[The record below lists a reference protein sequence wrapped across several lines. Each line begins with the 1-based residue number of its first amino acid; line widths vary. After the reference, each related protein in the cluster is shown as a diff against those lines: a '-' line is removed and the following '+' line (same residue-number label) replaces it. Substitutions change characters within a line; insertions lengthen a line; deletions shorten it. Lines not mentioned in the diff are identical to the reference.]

1 MSAVI
6 DQAVGAVVD
15 MRAYA
20 ADAAPS
26 TDWFAGRKA
35 PAFADDAAQVSAF
48 ALRGQGRV
56 AGLAADEFV
65 LVLAGRLDIESEAGA
80 LTVLPDHGAVL
91 PVGSDFGWRASDD
104 LLAIVYSAPTQGQ
117 GSATAPVAIDLDAA
131 LTPSGAPAAENLIGP
146 APSCRNHSDYLSANG
161 EFVCGIWDS
170 TPYHRR
176 QIPYR
181 QVELML
187 LLDGEVRFSD
197 RAGSVTFRK
206 GDVCMFVRG
215 DGCAWQSEVH
225 VKKIYATQRPLS

>member
-1 MSAVI
+1 MSAVV

-20 ADAAPS
+20 AGTAPS
-26 TDWFAGRKA
+26 SDWFAGRKA
-35 PAFADDAAQVSAF
+35 PAFADDAAQVAAF
-48 ALRGQGRV
+48 ALRSEGRV
-56 AGLAADEFV
+56 ERLAADEFV
-65 LVLAGRLDIESEAGA
+65 LVLAGRLEVESEAGT
-80 LTVLPDHGAVL
+80 LTVLPDNGAVL
-91 PVGSDFGWRASDD
+91 PVGGDFRWRASDD
-104 LLAIVYSAPTQGQ
+104 MLGLVYTAPTRGL
-117 GSATAPVAIDLDAA
+117 GSATAPVAIDLDAQ
-131 LTPSGAPAAENLIGP
+131 LTPSGAPATENLIGP

-176 QIPYR
+176 QIAYR

-187 LLDGEVRFSD
+187 LLEGEVRFSD
-197 RAGSVTFRK
+197 AGGSAAFQK

-215 DGCAWQSEVH
+215 AGCAWLSETY